1 MKFKSALN
9 CLAAAAAIMLAAPAT
24 AELNAGYE
32 AWHKGDYTRAVAE
45 WRDLA
50 AAGNADAQYNM
61 AQAYRQGKGVKKNE
75 KQAEILLAKA
85 AAQGHIKA
93 TDNYG
98 LLLFQSGRREEAMPY
113 VTAASQ
119 RGNPWAQ
126 YLIGIGHFNGDL
138 LEKDWVKAY
147 ALMTLSNSANYEHA
161 KAALAQ
167 MDDFIPLD
175 QRQQAQLLA
184 QKLKRDADAKFA
196 SQKAAEDLSIAAA
209 EPATSRPAN
218 VNVAVSGQ
226 PLPSSANRIPRPVQA
241 VTLPPSVAAAQA
253 AVAEASR
260 VTGTESPANAG
271 ADFTPSTS
279 RNPVR
284 AARAPATQ
292 AQPPSAPASAEPRP
306 KPAQQAAP
314 SADGPWR
321 VQLGA
326 FGVRGNADKLWS
338 RLSANAALSGKRKL
352 IVPAGNLVRLQA
364 GGFATQSQAQAA
376 CNTLKRSGQNCLV
389 TR

>member
-1 MKFKSALN
+1 
-9 CLAAAAAIMLAAPAT
+9 MLAAPAT

-167 MDDFIPLD
+167 MDDFIPLE

-184 QKLKRDADAKFA
+184 QTLKRDADAKFA

-209 EPATSRPAN
+209 NPAVIRPAN
-218 VNVAVSGQ
+218 GNVAVSGQ
-226 PLPSSANRIPRPVQA
+226 PLPSSANQIPRPVQA
-241 VTLPPSVAAAQA
+241 VALPPSVAAAQA

-279 RNPVR
+279 QGTVR
-284 AARAPATQ
+284 TARAPA
-292 AQPPSAPASAEPRP
+292 AQTPSVPARATPTP
-306 KPAQQAAP
+306 KPAQQAEA

-338 RLSANAALSGKRKL
+338 RLSANSALSGKRKL

-376 CNTLKRSGQNCLV
+376 CNALKRSGQNCLV

>member
-1 MKFKSALN
+1 
-9 CLAAAAAIMLAAPAT
+9 MLAAPAT

-126 YLIGIGHFNGDL
+126 YLIGISHFNGDL

-209 EPATSRPAN
+209 NPAAGRPAN
-218 VNVAVSGQ
+218 GNVAVSGQ

-292 AQPPSAPASAEPRP
+292 AQPPSAPASAAPRP